1 MSLMRFT
8 GNRNGGS
15 NPSPLRHAGLFFCLT
30 PSPSAGPW
38 CVVPGAMGGP
48 TMTTP
53 PDILDTLAKRVEN
66 ASSLEELRTALIAF
80 QEEVESHHD
89 DTDVEDALREYIDL
103 DHLPTFGGEPPK
115 NLDGVRSW
123 DKDRLLVGAGGEF
136 WYLEF
141 VERKEQPT
149 PENDKETKDLEA
161 LPDKVRSQ

>member
-1 MSLMRFT
+1 
-8 GNRNGGS
+8 
-15 NPSPLRHAGLFFCLT
+15 
-30 PSPSAGPW
+30 
-38 CVVPGAMGGP
+38 
-48 TMTTP
+48 MTTP

-80 QEEVESHHD
+80 QEEVESHHE

-161 LPDKVRSQ
+161 LPDKVRSQAVKMREILRTIEFAPVQEVGLAIARLKEEIDMLITITNEAAPGP